1 MNELH
6 LITLLAVVAGMLEV
20 VTHVLK
26 ARQADQEASR
36 G

>member
-6 LITLLAVVAGMLEV
+6 LITLLAVIAGVLEV

-26 ARQADQEASR
+26 TRQAEKEANR